1 MKTKSKTPISLY
13 LHTTSDAK
21 YAGFPTPSNFPILDR
36 HGVDVLYFNSILT
49 LTAPN

>member
-13 LHTTSDAK
+13 LHTTFDAK

-36 HGVDVLYFNSILT
+36 HRVDVLYFNSILT